1 MNSRQHIPGPH
12 GAIPPAQSAGR
23 VPAWVRIGALALAGA
38 CIAIGE
44 PWRAWHPLELAM
56 DVLAPC
62 MLAALAL
69 ARTWNDGFVR
79 LSLLACG
86 LLACACLASWRW
98 LTLNA

>member
-1 MNSRQHIPGPH
+1 
-12 GAIPPAQSAGR
+12 
-23 VPAWVRIGALALAGA
+23 
-38 CIAIGE
+38 
-44 PWRAWHPLELAM
+44 M
-56 DVLAPC
+56 DVLAPG